1 MFAIGGDDYVRL
13 LNQTLRENLQKA
25 GFSETFLNEMVAP
38 IMRVNFGQSTDL
50 NAFVGKT
57 LLEEIRVAIAKELI
71 HWGGSSGIR
80 PGMGVLACLVSQAL
94 LPTSVF
100 LPVSF
105 QGPVLLL
112 APVAL
117 TWRDLCPESYMAVSG
132 GIWGRT
138 SKWT

>member
-57 LLEEIRVAIAKELI
+57 LLEEIRGDLAKELI
-71 HWGGSSGIR
+71 HWHQAWDGGGKLCYQHSVSICEFSG
-80 PGMGVLACLVSQAL
+80 VE
-94 LPTSVF
+94 
-100 LPVSF
+100 
-105 QGPVLLL
+105 GPVLLL
-112 APVAL
+112 APVTL
-117 TWRDLCPESYMAVSG
+117 T
-132 GIWGRT
+132 
-138 SKWT
+138 